1 MENKNQEELQSR
13 REFFKSAA
21 KAALPVLA
29 IAVLGSPV
37 LTSCDKKMSQ
47 VVAVAVVAETLVP
60 VVAANHVLAGVMED
74 ALVIAMMVAPL
85 IAGMVATVGKSN
97 PVI

>member
-1 MENKNQEELQSR
+1 
-13 REFFKSAA
+13 
-21 KAALPVLA
+21 
-29 IAVLGSPV
+29 
-37 LTSCDKKMSQ
+37 MSQ